1 MTRGNDP
8 SLADIY
14 REVGEIHTKLDLFID
29 RADKDLE
36 AAEQRQNGIAGRVRK
51 LERWR
56 SYVVG
61 IVGGATAAAGYLFGS
76 HK

>member
-14 REVGEIHTKLDLFID
+14 REQGEIKTLVKQALD
-29 RADKDLE
+29 RAEEDRR
-36 AAEQRQNGIAGRVRK
+36 AARGIEGRVRK
-51 LERWR
+51 LERWK

-61 IVGGATAAAGYLFGS
+61 IVGGAGALMGYAFGT

>member
-1 MTRGNDP
+1 
-8 SLADIY
+8 
-14 REVGEIHTKLDLFID
+14 
-29 RADKDLE
+29 
-36 AAEQRQNGIAGRVRK
+36 VRK

>member
-14 REVGEIHTKLDLFID
+14 REQGEIKTLVRQAMD
-29 RADKDLE
+29 RAEEDRR
-36 AAEQRQNGIAGRVRK
+36 AARGIESRVRK

-61 IVGGATAAAGYLFGS
+61 IGGGVTLLAGYLFGS

>member
-14 REVGEIHTKLDLFID
+14 REVGQIHTKLDLFID
-29 RADKDLE
+29 RADQDRE
-36 AAEQRQNGIAGRVRK
+36 AAEQRHNGIAGRVRK

-61 IVGGATAAAGYLFGS
+61 LVGGAGAVLGYAFGT